1 VERLFLGIGTRDGV
15 LIRRR
20 TSAWIVLLVAA
31 VVGRLALADAY
42 DPPADYYSTAT
53 GTDAALKTQLNKIID
68 NFDDPDLTT
77 EWIQTSESYGDLRVD
92 LQVSDAD
99 PNDSSKIR
107 VVYNNGVTITKPT
120 GGTIPG
126 WDNGVTWNR
135 EHSWPQSRGL
145 DSEASPDGS
154 DMHHLFPSI
163 PSDNTAH
170 ANLNFGGAFGAQ
182 NRGIV
187 SDGGTKYYPGDADA
201 GLIARAQFYMDV
213 RYDGADS
220 GTEDLLLEIN
230 NPADNG
236 SSYGDLNRLME
247 WHFAAPPTT
256 FERNRNQIIF
266 NNYQSNRN
274 PLIDHPEYAWS
285 IFSDDILGAVTPNN
299 SQVTI
304 NGGTNTGAG
313 GSTRSVDLGRVFVG
327 AAVPAGQAFTL
338 NKAGTHGT
346 YYEVTAA
353 GAATSSL
360 SGRFNAFRHNQT
372 DTKSITV
379 GLNTTTATSGVKTGT
394 VTVDN
399 LDITSGGCSGCGAG
413 DNNDVFNVS
422 LTVLGHSTPSFSL
435 AANLSSLTIPF
446 GNLAVGA
453 SATPINFTVYNLPA
467 GAATANMDFD
477 SVTPS
482 GNSSAFTTNLAAFAG
497 SLQIPSDSI
506 GHTFSAVLNTTS
518 VGTFSA
524 VYSLLF
530 SDENIA
536 GALNNSLT
544 LTLTGTV
551 RLPGDYNNDGDVDAA
566 DYTIWRRTY
575 GDSAA
580 AYSGAD
586 GDGNG
591 MIGDGDLTVWR
602 AHFGDV
608 APGAGLG
615 ATAAVPE
622 PAAIGLVIV
631 CLTVG
636 LVRWVRL
643 GPAAA

>member
-1 VERLFLGIGTRDGV
+1 LN
-15 LIRRR
+15 RRR
-20 TSAWIVLLVAA
+20 PTAWALFIA
-31 VVGRLALADAY
+31 VVLTGRAAFADAY
-42 DPPADYYSTAT
+42 DPPAGYYSTAT
-53 GTDAALKTQLNKIID
+53 GIGTTLKVQLNKIID
-68 NFDDPDLTT
+68 NFNDPELST
-77 EWIQTSESYGDLRVD
+77 EWVQTPISYDDLRTA
-92 LQVSDAD
+92 LQISDAD
-99 PNDSSKIR
+99 PNDSTKIR
-107 VVYNNGVTITKPT
+107 VVYNNGVTITKPP
-120 GGTIPG
+120 GGSIPG

-135 EHSWPQSRGL
+135 EHSWPQDRGL
-145 DSEASPDGS
+145 DNTSTPDGS
-154 DMHHLFPSI
+154 DMHHLFPSK
-163 PSDNTAH
+163 PNDNTTRD
-170 ANLNFGGAFGAQ
+170 NNNFGGAFGAQ
-182 NRGIV
+182 SRGLV
-187 SDGGTKYYPGDADA
+187 NDGGTKYYPGDADA
-201 GLIARAQFYMDV
+201 GLIARAQLYMDV

-220 GTEDLLLEIN
+220 GTNDLLLEIN
-230 NPADNG
+230 NPAPSGN
-236 SSYGDLNRLME
+236 SLGDLNRLME

-266 NNYQSNRN
+266 DDYQNNRN
-274 PLIDHPEYAWS
+274 PFVDRPEYAWS
-285 IFSDDILGAVTPNN
+285 VFSDDILGAVTPNN
-299 SQVTI
+299 SQITI
-304 NGGTNTGAG
+304 NGGANTGSG
-313 GSTRSVDLGRVFVG
+313 GSTRTVDLGRVFVG
-327 AAVPAGQAFTL
+327 AAVPAAQAFTL

-379 GLNTTTATSGVKTGT
+379 GLNTTTSMSGVKTGS
-394 VTVDN
+394 VTIDN
-399 LDITSGGCSGCGAG
+399 LDITSGGCSGCGFG
-413 DNNDVFNVS
+413 DNNDIFNVN

-435 AANLSSLTIPF
+435 AANLSSITIPF
-446 GNLAVGA
+446 GNISVSS
-453 SATPINFTVYNLPA
+453 SATPVNFTVYNLPA

-482 GNSSAFTTNLAAFAG
+482 GNSAAFTTNLATFAG
-497 SLQIPSDSI
+497 ALQIPSDSI

-536 GALNNSLT
+536 GALNKSLT

-551 RLPGDYNNDGDVDAA
+551 RLPGDYNNDGAVDAA

-622 PAAIGLVIV
+622 PAAIWLVIV